1 MTGVPLSRRRAAAVF
16 VARWVVTLAVLGGL
30 AYGARELF
38 DTAQLRGDQ
47 EAADDAVR
55 SATARNRRSTT
66 TTAPSEATTTTAAAA
81 ATTTAAPVA
90 VGPIA
95 PTALDASGTE
105 RDLPDSCGQPV
116 NYAVGNIVDGNLAT
130 AWRVP
135 GPGTGAT
142 VTFTLPGK
150 VRLTEIGLVPGYA
163 KVDLCSN
170 FDRFTQMR
178 RIVAVTWHFDD
189 EVSLPQTFKDRP
201 ELQTMPVDVVTSTVT
216 LEIRQTTGAPQLDA
230 TAVSEV
236 RLVGAAA

>member
-1 MTGVPLSRRRAAAVF
+1 MPLSRRRAVAIF

-30 AYGARELF
+30 VYGARQLF
-38 DTAQLRGDQ
+38 DTADLKGAQ
-47 EAADDAVR
+47 EAADDASR
-55 SATARNRRSTT
+55 SAAARDRRSTT
-66 TTAPSEATTTTAAAA
+66 TTVATEATTTTVAVAPE
-81 ATTTAAPVA
+81 ATTTVPVA
-90 VGPIA
+90 AGPIV
-95 PTALDASGTE
+95 PVGLTASGTE

-116 NYAVGNIVDGNLAT
+116 GYAVGNIVDGSLAT

-150 VRLTEIGLVPGYA
+150 TRLTEIGLVPGYA

-189 EVSLPQTFKDRP
+189 EVTLPQTFKDRP

-236 RLVGAAA
+236 RLVGAPA